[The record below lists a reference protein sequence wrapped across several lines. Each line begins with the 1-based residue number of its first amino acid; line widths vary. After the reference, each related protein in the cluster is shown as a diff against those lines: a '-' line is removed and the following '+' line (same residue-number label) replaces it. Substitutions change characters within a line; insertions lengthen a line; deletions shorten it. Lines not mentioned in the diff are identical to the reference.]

1 MSHKRS
7 LPRVTED
14 SEEVVENADFEY
26 SKYRSDSRTRIEI
39 ALARVLESN
48 EIAPAMVPE
57 PTEITPTT
65 ISKPAK
71 AR

>member
-1 MSHKRS
+1 MKN
-7 LPRVTED
+7 T
-14 SEEVVENADFEY
+14 DFEY
-26 SKYRSDSRTRIEI
+26 SKYRSDSRTGIEI
-39 ALARVLESN
+39 TLARVLESN

-71 AR
+71 AY